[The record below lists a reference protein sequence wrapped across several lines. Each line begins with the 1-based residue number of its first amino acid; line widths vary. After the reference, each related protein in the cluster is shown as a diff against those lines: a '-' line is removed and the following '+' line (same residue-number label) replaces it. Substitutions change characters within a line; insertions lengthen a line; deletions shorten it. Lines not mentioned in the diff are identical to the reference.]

1 MKEVILD
8 GLLGTLKAAPLILA
22 VYVIMELVERALA
35 GKAERKRFP
44 SALTPLLGATAGLI
58 PQCGFSVLAADMYSK
73 RRLSAGALI
82 AVFLATSDE
91 AIPVLLG
98 DISSAPKLL
107 PLLVIKYA
115 LALAIGYVVHFLFPS
130 LNVEPKDE
138 KDNEKQSENIE
149 KHDTCAENCDN
160 THAETTT
167 EDCHNENSE
176 THPHGCHNHD
186 VGGESIGHA
195 LIHAL
200 VHTLTVLGFMLAV
213 NLIVGTIVCF
223 VGEDKLG
230 EFMNRSL
237 YLQPI
242 FATIVGLIPS
252 CAGSV
257 AISRLYGMGA
267 LSLGGAV
274 AGLSAGAGLG
284 YLVLYKQNKSVKRNV
299 AITAICCVGGIVA
312 GTVINAIV
320 GV

>member
-8 GLLGTLKAAPLILA
+8 GLLDTLKAAPLILA

-44 SALTPLLGATAGLI
+44 SALTPLFGATAGLI

-107 PLLVIKYA
+107 PLLVIKYV
-115 LALAIGYVVHFLFPS
+115 LALAIGYAVHFLFPS
-130 LNVEPKDE
+130 LNAEQKAE
-138 KDNEKQSENIE
+138 KSNGTQSENIE
-149 KHDTCAENCDN
+149 KSDTCAENCDN

-167 EDCHNENSE
+167 ENRHDESE

-186 VGGESIGHA
+186 VGGESVGHA

-213 NLIVGTIVCF
+213 NLIVGIIVYF

-299 AITAICCVGGIVA
+299 AITAICCVSGIVA
-312 GTVINAIV
+312 GTIVNAIV